1 MTWNEIGSWTVEDY
15 QFLVPETFNS
25 RLAVK
30 VAGVSGLRPTW
41 NFAGF
46 FYQMVD
52 LPVIGLARIDKKI
65 ATSIRDP
72 IIFIPEQT
80 NLPYLIRYQKADWI
94 DSLQLTIYQDS
105 MPLNYYPDLANVPNP
120 FASAIL
126 STTIPITA
134 TSVSFLAAN
143 ANRKKLVITN
153 TSNQDLH
160 IDFDATASTA
170 DFTIKIPKQPNNGIP
185 ATYELEEY
193 TGVVSGI
200 WAAAGAG
207 AALVK
212 EFVA

>member
-1 MTWNEIGSWTVEDY
+1 MTWDEIGSWVVEDF
-15 QFLVPETFNS
+15 QFLVPEEFNS

-30 VAGVSGLRPTW
+30 VSSVSGLRPTW
-41 NFAGF
+41 NFAGY
-46 FYQMVD
+46 FYQMVN

-72 IIFIPEQT
+72 IIFIPDHT
-80 NLPYLIRYQKADWI
+80 NLPYSIRYQKADWI

-105 MPLNYYPDLANVPNP
+105 MPLTYYPDLGVIPNL
-120 FASAIL
+120 FASTTI

-134 TSVSFLAAN
+134 TSVPFLPAN
-143 ANRKKLVITN
+143 PNRKKLIITN

-160 IDFDATASTA
+160 LDFDATASTA
-170 DFTIKIPKQPNNGIP
+170 DFTVKIPKQPNNGIP
-185 ATYELEEY
+185 ATYEMTEY

-212 EFVA
+212 EMVA